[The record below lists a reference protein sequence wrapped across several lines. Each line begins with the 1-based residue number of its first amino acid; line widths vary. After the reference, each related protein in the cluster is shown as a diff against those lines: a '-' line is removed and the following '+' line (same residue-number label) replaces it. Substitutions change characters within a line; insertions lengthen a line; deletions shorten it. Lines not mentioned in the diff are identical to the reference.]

1 MVKTDL
7 INKLKQASKYLAS
20 NNKILESNE
29 LENFSKQLQDAN
41 ISKESLEEI
50 KKNIVSRC
58 DVRWLG
64 EIYIKEIGNPY
75 VWWNFL
81 GSVKSLAEKL

>member
-7 INKLKQASKYLAS
+7 INKLNQASKYLT
-20 NNKILESNE
+20 NNGRTLEANE
-29 LENFSKQLQDAN
+29 LENLSKQLQDVN
-41 ISKESLEEI
+41 VSKEKLEEI
-50 KKNIVSRC
+50 KRNIVNRC

-75 VWWNFL
+75 EWWNFL